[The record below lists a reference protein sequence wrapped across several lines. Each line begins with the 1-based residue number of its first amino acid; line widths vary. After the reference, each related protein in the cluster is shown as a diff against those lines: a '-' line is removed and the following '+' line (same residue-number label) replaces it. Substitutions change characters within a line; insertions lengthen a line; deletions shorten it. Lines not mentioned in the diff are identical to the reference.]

1 MVSEWLYACVRQM
14 RKPSKHGESK
24 LASNSYVWMLLN
36 SSFAVYLFK
45 YYENNILKEFN
56 IYFFFFERGFL
67 TLFWGRTEG
76 DVWLEALSIMFQI
89 NVKMLPIKI
98 RFWLISSW
106 LTRKETRK
114 SQMLLGCIQCKS
126 WEESVTKTKPS
137 VSPRTLIILLQDIL
151 QQPVQIG
158 LNELTQKPAVI
169 YK

>member
-1 MVSEWLYACVRQM
+1 MLVLDRWESLQNMVNRSWQAILMSECSWIRALLYIC
-14 RKPSKHGESK
+14 
-24 LASNSYVWMLLN
+24 
-36 SSFAVYLFK
+36 SSIMKILFLR
-45 YYENNILKEFN
+45 NL
-56 IYFFFFERGFL
+56 IYTFFFFERGFL

>member
-1 MVSEWLYACVRQM
+1 MLVLDRWESLQNMVNRSWQAILMSECSWIRALLYIC
-14 RKPSKHGESK
+14 
-24 LASNSYVWMLLN
+24 
-36 SSFAVYLFK
+36 SSIMKILFLR
-45 YYENNILKEFN
+45 NL
-56 IYFFFFERGFL
+56 IYTFFFERRFL
-67 TLFWGRTEG
+67 TLFWARTEG

-106 LTRKETRK
+106 LTKKETRK

-126 WEESVTKTKPS
+126 WEESVTETKSS
-137 VSPRTLIILLQDIL
+137 VSQRTLIILLQDTL

-169 YK
+169 FK

>member
-1 MVSEWLYACVRQM
+1 MLVLDRWESLQNMVNRSWQAILMFECSWIWALLCICSSIMKILFLRNLMYTFFLRGDFWL
-14 RKPSKHGESK
+14 
-24 LASNSYVWMLLN
+24 
-36 SSFAVYLFK
+36 
-45 YYENNILKEFN
+45 
-56 IYFFFFERGFL
+56 FF
-67 TLFWGRTEG
+67 GRTEG

-114 SQMLLGCIQCKS
+114 SRMLLGCIQCKS
-126 WEESVTKTKPS
+126 WEESVTETKPS
-137 VSPRTLIILLQDIL
+137 MSQRTLIILLQDIL

-169 YK
+169 YT